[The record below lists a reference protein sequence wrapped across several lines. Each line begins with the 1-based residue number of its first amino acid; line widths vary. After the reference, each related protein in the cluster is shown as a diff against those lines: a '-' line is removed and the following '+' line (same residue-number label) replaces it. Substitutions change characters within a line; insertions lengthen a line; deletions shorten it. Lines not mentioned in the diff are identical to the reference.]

1 MLFERVVKMTQNEEI
16 VDQQILDLEM
26 EDENQD
32 ESESHEENSG
42 SKKAVQTQEIEHKIE
57 QDLAMEIQQHR
68 LELDKSTLQ
77 QNFYSG
83 TDVSRFVSLNQ
94 YTPNGQFNQFQ
105 NKNLGMHGP
114 ELCSNGFDNQSAQ
127 SENVLLSAR
136 SRNKNKE
143 MEAKIQKSKA
153 QLLEQ
158 LKTFKDPNM
167 IVIDCKNKSQFL

>member
-1 MLFERVVKMTQNEEI
+1 
-16 VDQQILDLEM
+16 M

-42 SKKAVQTQEIEHKIE
+42 SKKVVQTQGIEHKIE
-57 QDLAMEIQQHR
+57 QDLAMEIQQHK
-68 LELDKSTLQ
+68 LELDKATLQ

-83 TDVSRFVSLNQ
+83 TDVSRFVGLNQ
-94 YTPNGQFNQFQ
+94 YTPNEQFNQFPS
-105 NKNLGMHGP
+105 KNLGVQVP
-114 ELCSNGFDNQSAQ
+114 ELYSPGIDNQSAM
-127 SENVLLSAR
+127 SESVLLSSR